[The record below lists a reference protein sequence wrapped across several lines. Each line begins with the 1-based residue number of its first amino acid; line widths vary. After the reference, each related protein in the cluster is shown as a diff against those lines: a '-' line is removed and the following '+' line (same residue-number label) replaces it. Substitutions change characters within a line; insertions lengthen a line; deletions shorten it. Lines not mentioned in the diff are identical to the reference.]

1 MYMAHAK
8 LELMIFIIYLL
19 SLQFVES
26 ANWAQTSGYLE
37 QNVVIPA
44 IPSPAVK
51 HWQPRYGMSSLQF
64 PNASSANGNLV
75 LLGGDT
81 YNNDFT
87 GLSSSPGLIDLNW
100 GSGYKND
107 VWSTDGTIW
116 LVHSDIRLRGSTG
129 YSRQKIPNIRSLF
142 KWTLITS
149 GRLPPRSMSYDDW
162 IFCQPYFN
170 QVIVLILLIFS
181 FIIFKCIF
189 VCASRGIGKEGAC
202 CVWSRKTVSYTCSG
216 HLEGIIV
223 LFTFRYTSYI

>member
-1 MYMAHAK
+1 MNRAHTK

-19 SLQFVES
+19 SLQLGES

-64 PNASSANGNLV
+64 PNSSSSNGYLV

-87 GLSSSPGLIDLNW
+87 GLSSSPGYLDLKW

-170 QVIVLILLIFS
+170 QVIALILL
-181 FIIFKCIF
+181 
-189 VCASRGIGKEGAC
+189 
-202 CVWSRKTVSYTCSG
+202 T
-216 HLEGIIV
+216 
-223 LFTFRYTSYI
+223 

>member
-1 MYMAHAK
+1 MAHAK

-107 VWSTDGTIW
+107 VWSTDGTIC
-116 LVHSDIRLRGSTG
+116 LAHSDIRLRGSTG

-170 QVIVLILLIFS
+170 QVIAPILLVFS

-189 VCASRGIGKEGAC
+189 VCVPAA
-202 CVWSRKTVSYTCSG
+202 VSRKAEHAVYGGGGQPVTRAV
-216 HLEGIIV
+216 V
-223 LFTFRYTSYI
+223 A